1 MCLHTRGASQW
12 DVSKTRSG
20 DRKTATEVSKEAK
33 RNPKKVI
40 LQMTLN
46 NASDNDGKKKREN
59 FTTQLVTTETQKT
72 SLSNERDS
80 NESKLRRTNN
90 HNKNS
95 KPNGLNEKNQQ
106 LANSFIAEFTQKS
119 ISKSGIASSTCKKS
133 ESVIRDNT
141 LEDIPRDMPK
151 YDS

>member
-33 RNPKKVI
+33 RNPKK
-40 LQMTLN
+40 